1 MKKIILTLLLTVNLF
16 AFNSVKYFAGVN
28 GEGELTI
35 ENKTANTKE
44 KYDQDYSFS
53 AGAELEKTF
62 KGNKFIALG
71 LGAKYE
77 KDFAVKSAN
86 YGEIDFASTVP
97 LYAMGKIIIPMDRY
111 SRMYVKGEAG
121 YNFVVDGE
129 YLEKV
134 KDDYKNSTI
143 KVDGGLYSG
152 FGLGFDINNFNIE
165 LLYNTTRVNLIWDKV
180 EREYSNSKISASLG
194 YKFGL

>member
-1 MKKIILTLLLTVNLF
+1 MRKIILSILLTVNIF

-28 GEGELTI
+28 GEGELAI
-35 ENKTANTKE
+35 KNKDYKE
-44 KYDQDYSFS
+44 EYDQDYTYS

-77 KDFAVKSAN
+77 SDFSVKSKN

-97 LYAMGKIIIPMDRY
+97 LYAIGKIVIPMDRY
-111 SRMYVKGEAG
+111 SRMYIKGEAG
-121 YNFVVDGE
+121 YTFVIEGE
-129 YLEKV
+129 YFEKIR
-134 KDDYKNSTI
+134 KDYKNSDI

-152 FGLGFDINNFNIE
+152 LGLGFDINNFNIE
-165 LLYNTTRVNLIWDKV
+165 LLYNTTRVNLEWDKV
-180 EREYSNSKISASLG
+180 EREYNNSKISASLG

>member
-28 GEGELTI
+28 GEGELVI
-35 ENKTANTKE
+35 ENKDYKE
-44 KYDQDYSFS
+44 EYDQDYTYS

-77 KDFAVKSAN
+77 KEFTTKSAN
-86 YGEIDFASTVP
+86 YGDIEFASTVP
-97 LYAMGKIIIPMDRY
+97 LYAMGKIVIPMDRY
-111 SRMYVKGEAG
+111 SRIYIKGEAG
-121 YNFVVDGE
+121 YNFVIDGE
-129 YLEKV
+129 YLEKIR
-134 KDDYKNSTI
+134 KDYKNSVI
-143 KVDGGLYSG
+143 KVDGDLYSG
-152 FGLGFDINNFNIE
+152 FGLGLDINNFNIE

>member
-16 AFNSVKYFAGVN
+16 AFNSVKYFAAVN
-28 GEGELTI
+28 GEGELVI
-35 ENKTANTKE
+35 ENKDYKE
-44 KYDQDYSFS
+44 EYDQDYTYS

-77 KDFAVKSAN
+77 KEFTTKSVN
-86 YGEIDFASTVP
+86 YGDIEFASTVP
-97 LYAMGKIIIPMDRY
+97 LYAMGKIVIPMDRY
-111 SRMYVKGEAG
+111 SRIYIKGEAG
-121 YNFVVDGE
+121 YNFVIDGE
-129 YLEKV
+129 YLEKIR
-134 KDDYKNSTI
+134 KDYKNSVI

-152 FGLGFDINNFNIE
+152 FGLGVDINNFNIE

>member
-16 AFNSVKYFAGVN
+16 AFNSVKYFAAVN
-28 GEGELTI
+28 GEGELVI
-35 ENKTANTKE
+35 ENKDYKE
-44 KYDQDYSFS
+44 EYDQDYTYS

-77 KDFAVKSAN
+77 KEFTTKSAN
-86 YGEIDFASTVP
+86 YGDIEFASTVP
-97 LYAMGKIIIPMDRY
+97 LYAMGKIVIPMDRY
-111 SRMYVKGEAG
+111 SRIYIKGEAG
-121 YNFVVDGE
+121 YNFVIDGE
-129 YLEKV
+129 YLEKIR
-134 KDDYKNSTI
+134 KDYKNSVI
-143 KVDGGLYSG
+143 KVDGDLYSG
-152 FGLGFDINNFNIE
+152 FGLGLDINNFNIE